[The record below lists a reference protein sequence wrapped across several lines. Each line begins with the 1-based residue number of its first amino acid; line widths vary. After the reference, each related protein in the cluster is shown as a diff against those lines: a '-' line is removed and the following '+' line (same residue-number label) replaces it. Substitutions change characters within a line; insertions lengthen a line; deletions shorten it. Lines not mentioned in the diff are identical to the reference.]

1 MSRPSPTPDP
11 VRPLHVSIVA
21 LPESMMSPVGGI
33 HEVLGALHHFAAYD
47 PALPRAA
54 RFRPEIV
61 AMELGQRSLTS
72 EVALPAQRTIAEIE
86 QTDIIIVPSMMVNE
100 AGWVSGRYA
109 ALVAW
114 LRRMHAA
121 GAELCSTCS
130 GIFLLAETGLWRERE
145 ATVHWALAGAF
156 EKAHPDVELR
166 VRDALVIS
174 GERGELISSGASTA
188 WYDLVLFLV
197 ARHVSPTAAQSL
209 ARFLLVQWHA
219 DGQAPYVGFSPST
232 RHGDAHVGELQRWI
246 EDNYAAA
253 GAVVALVKQS
263 GMPERTL
270 KRRFT
275 KATGL
280 APIAYVQRLRI
291 EEAKRRLERTDLAI
305 DEISWAVGYEEPA
318 FFRRLFKRHTA
329 LTPGEYRR
337 RFRLPDFAVAR
348 R

>member
-1 MSRPSPTPDP
+1 
-11 VRPLHVSIVA
+11 
-21 LPESMMSPVGGI
+21 MSPVGGI

-47 PALPRAA
+47 ATLPREA
-54 RFRPEIV
+54 RFQPEIV
-61 AMELGQRSLTS
+61 ALERDQRSLTS
-72 EVALPAQRTIAEIE
+72 EVPLRAQKTIAEIKR
-86 QTDIIIVPSMMVNE
+86 TDIVIVPSMMLAE
-100 AGWVSGRYA
+100 DGWVRGRYDP
-109 ALVAW
+109 LVQW

-130 GIFLLAETGLWRERE
+130 GIFLLAETGLWREGA
-145 ATVHWALAGAF
+145 ATVHWAYADAF
-156 EKAHPDVELR
+156 AKAYPEVEMRL
-166 VRDALVIS
+166 RDALVIS

-232 RHGDAHVGELQRWI
+232 RHGDAHIGELQGWI
-246 EDNYAAA
+246 EDNYAAPA
-253 GAVVALVKQS
+253 AVEALVRQS
-263 GMPERTL
+263 GLPERTL

-337 RFRLPDFAVAR
+337 RFRLPDFVTAR
-348 R
+348 RQAGANDRSRDLA

>member
-1 MSRPSPTPDP
+1 
-11 VRPLHVSIVA
+11 
-21 LPESMMSPVGGI
+21 MSPVSGI
-33 HEVLGALHHFAAYD
+33 HEVLGALHQFAAYD
-47 PALPRAA
+47 AALPREA
-54 RFRPEIV
+54 RFQAEIV
-61 AMELGQRSLTS
+61 AVERGQRSLTT
-72 EVALPAQRTIAEIE
+72 EVPLPMQRTIAEIE
-86 QTDIIIVPSMMVNE
+86 RTDIIIVPSMMVAE
-100 AGWVSGRYA
+100 EGWTSGRYEKV
-109 ALVAW
+109 VAW

-145 ATVHWALAGAF
+145 ATVHWAFAPAF
-156 EKAHPDVELR
+156 AQAHPDVELR
-166 VRDALVIS
+166 VRDALVVS

-188 WYDLVLFLV
+188 WYDLILFLV

-232 RHGDAHVGELQRWI
+232 RHGDAHVAELQRWI

-253 GAVVALVKQS
+253 GAVEALVRES

-291 EEAKRRLERTDLAI
+291 EEAKRRLERTDLSI

-337 RFRLPDFAVAR
+337 RFQLPEYVKAR